1 MPPQRPPAGR
11 SPGPPASTI
20 THANRQVSDPPGR
33 PVSKGGRGKSNAFAP
48 PSSGEPGLGS
58 KLVTE
63 LIGTALLT
71 FTIAVAAGQGGSMAP
86 LAIGT
91 TLMCA
96 VYAGG
101 HVSGANYN
109 PAVTLAIWVRGEL
122 GFFAAIAYMI
132 AQLIGGFAGGA
143 GAMVLEPAW
152 MGTAGTDTGSS
163 QWWPATAA
171 DVGIGYPAKGAGVTD
186 TQAFLAE
193 VVFTFALCHTVLH
206 VATSPVQAGNSY
218 YGLAIG
224 FTVFAGAVAVGG
236 VSGGAFNPAVAMLS
250 FVRLTY
256 SEALSQGV
264 SAEVA
269 VALDTLKTATWLHMS
284 APMAG
289 GFLAGL
295 LFRITHP
302 SQVGDGTGVLKSLR
316 ESLAPY
322 IIELVGTML
331 LAFTVATAAAP
342 SNPSSL
348 APLAIGSILMSQVY
362 AGGATSGAHYNPAV
376 TVAVSLRRALAA
388 WETKLLVPPLV
399 GLCYIIVQCAGAV
412 GGGVLA
418 SLVVPAIGFPAAA
431 PGVTTN
437 LALTAEGIATF
448 FLCFVVLQTAT
459 VAKMANK
466 EYFGIAIGFTVA
478 SMAYTIGPLSG
489 GALNPAVALLGR
501 VASNAPF
508 ALTTTPWIY
517 FAGPIGGGV
526 VAAIIFRCVSADSF
540 NVGSMV

>member
-302 SQVGDGTGVLKSLR
+302 SQVRAATAPELSGRASSASTAVFFFGGGWGGAAAFFADSAVLAWRADRSAYPDAQVGDGTGVLKSLR

-348 APLAIGSILMSQVY
+348 APLAIGSILMSQV
-362 AGGATSGAHYNPAV
+362 
-376 TVAVSLRRALAA
+376 
-388 WETKLLVPPLV
+388 
-399 GLCYIIVQCAGAV
+399 
-412 GGGVLA
+412 
-418 SLVVPAIGFPAAA
+418 
-431 PGVTTN
+431 
-437 LALTAEGIATF
+437 
-448 FLCFVVLQTAT
+448 
-459 VAKMANK
+459 
-466 EYFGIAIGFTVA
+466 
-478 SMAYTIGPLSG
+478 
-489 GALNPAVALLGR
+489 
-501 VASNAPF
+501 
-508 ALTTTPWIY
+508 
-517 FAGPIGGGV
+517 
-526 VAAIIFRCVSADSF
+526 
-540 NVGSMV
+540 